1 MNRVDQEEFMSLAEH
16 ARGRVAWHAAACAV
30 WMVLILCIAPV
41 AQAEGVVSKST
52 VTRTWWSWAAGT
64 GLFSSYQAACQ
75 DAMAAQQWSGA
86 VTYFVD
92 SPTHARCYATTA
104 SGDLLLSPSASM
116 NFLQD
121 EVQACPPSS
130 TEVSSTD
137 CNCDEGFGVSA
148 GGSNACLPKAD
159 VPRADNPPRS
169 CPIAAD
175 PAAGNPIFSLRGVK
189 REVVDT
195 DLRVGRLSLQF
206 TYDSTAKIP
215 RVPQVLS
222 AGYGRQQRGGVL
234 GGPLW
239 FSNLNRRISTQTRSA
254 DAFPTL
260 PVPTVAS
267 RGSGRS
273 VSYTQTSNAPLVSE
287 PGNADRLAYLPGGSS
302 RYSDSESNTQENY
315 DQTGR
320 ITSMMWIDGTRIGF
334 TYSEAGTPG
343 DVAPNAGLLIRAGD
357 NLGRSLNF
365 TYAIPKPGYAA
376 QLYTVTDEA
385 GRVTTLGYDAQNN
398 LSSITWPDR
407 SVRTFL
413 YDNAALPWA
422 LTGISDEAGKRYST
436 FGYDSAGR
444 AISTEHAGGVERYSV
459 VYATPPSIQV
469 TTQSDGAYV
478 VYFEDWNLPQGVVLT
493 GPSGSS
499 TELGATSLNGKN
511 HLTGRTQAAGAGCGA
526 STSGQAYDANG
537 NLASRDDFNGTRSCY
552 ANDLARNLQV
562 ASVSGLSQGQACA
575 AVTQA
580 NASLP
585 AGARKTST
593 QWHPDW
599 SLPSKVAE
607 SGQITTSVYNGQ
619 PDPLNDNA
627 IASCEP
633 GTAPLLDGKPIA
645 VLCKQAVQATTDADG
660 HLGFGA
666 TLQAGAA
673 IRIST
678 WTYNESGQVLTAKT
692 TRGGVTVT
700 TSSTYFADTNANH
713 TKGDLATTTDA
724 AGKVTVYNKYT
735 RAGQLLQ
742 STDSDGVVT
751 VNTYDLR
758 QRLLTTTVGGETTT
772 YTYDPVG
779 QLTQVTEQDGSWI
792 AYEYDDARRQKAVMD
807 SSGNRI
813 EYVLDNAGNSTGQ
826 TVKDPTGSLKRN
838 MARVMDALGRAQENS
853 GRE

>member
-1 MNRVDQEEFMSLAEH
+1 MSLAEH
-16 ARGRVAWHAAACAV
+16 ARGRVVWRAAACAV
-30 WMVLILCIAPV
+30 WMVLGLCIAPV
-41 AQAEGVVSKST
+41 ARAEGVVSK
-52 VTRTWWSWAAGT
+52 VTTARTWWSWAAGT
-64 GLFSSYQAACQ
+64 GPFSSYQAACQ
-75 DAMAAQQWSGA
+75 DAMVVQQWSGA

-92 SPTHARCYATTA
+92 SSTHARCYATTA
-104 SGDLLLSPSASM
+104 SGDIMFSPSASM
-116 NFLQD
+116 NFLQG

-130 TEVSSTD
+130 TEVSSND
-137 CNCDEGFGVSA
+137 CNCDEGFGVAA

-175 PAAGNPIFSLRGVK
+175 PAAGNPIFVLRGVK
-189 REVVDT
+189 HEVVDT
-195 DLRVGRLSLQF
+195 GLRVGRLRLQF

-215 RVPQVLS
+215 RVPQVLG

-239 FSNLNRRISTQTRSA
+239 FSNLDRRVSTQTRSA
-254 DAFPTL
+254 DSSPTL

-273 VSYTQTSNAPLVSE
+273 VSYTQTNNAPLVSE

-302 RYSDSESNTQENY
+302 RYSDSDSSTQENY

-320 ITSMMWIDGTRIGF
+320 ITSMVWTDGTRIGF
-334 TYSEAGTPG
+334 TYSDAGTPG
-343 DVAPNAGLLIRAGD
+343 DVAPNAGLLIQASD

-365 TYAIPKPGYAA
+365 TYAIPRPGYVA
-376 QLYTVTDEA
+376 QIRTVTDEA
-385 GRVTTLGYDAQNN
+385 GHVTTLGYDAQNN
-398 LSSITWPDR
+398 LSSITWPDQ

-552 ANDLARNLQV
+552 VNDLTRNMQT
-562 ASVSGLSQGQACA
+562 AEVSGLSQGQGCA
-575 AVTQA
+575 AVVQA
-580 NASLP
+580 NAALP
-585 AGARKTST
+585 AGAVKTST

-607 SGQITTSVYNGQ
+607 PGQITTSVYNGQ
-619 PDPLNDNA
+619 PDPLNGNA

-645 VLCKQAVQATTDADG
+645 VLCKQVKRATTDADG
-660 HLGFGA
+660 HLGFSA

-673 IRIST
+673 ARVST
-678 WTYNESGQVLTAKT
+678 WTYNEFGQVLTAKT
-692 TRGGVTVT
+692 TRNGVTVT
-700 TSSTYFADTNANH
+700 TSSTYFADTDANH
-713 TKGDLATTTDA
+713 TKGDLQSITSSTGEVTTFTQ
-724 AGKVTVYNKYT
+724 YN
-735 RAGQLLQ
+735 RAGQVLQ
-742 STDSDGVVT
+742 RIDPNGILT

-758 QRLLTTTVGGETTT
+758 ERLLSTTVDGLTTTYE
-772 YTYDPVG
+772 YDAVG
-779 QLTQVTEQDGSWI
+779 QLKKATQPNGGWVGQD
-792 AYEYDDARRQKAVMD
+792 YDDAHRLTAVYD
-807 SSGNRI
+807 DQGNRI
-813 EYVLDNAGNSTGQ
+813 DYVLDPSGQRTGQ
-826 TVKDPTGSLKRN
+826 TTKDPNGSLKASLER
-838 MARVMDALGRAQENS
+838 AMDALSRAQRTTGGE
-853 GRE
+853 E